1 MSTSAVPDE
10 SPDVSI
16 VVPVY
21 ACAACIE
28 PLLERTRAIVQQEG
42 WSAEWV
48 FVDDASPDDA
58 WPILKELSSKDAR
71 IRGLRFDR
79 NCGQH
84 FAIYAGL
91 ERARGR
97 FSIVMDCDLED
108 PPEEIPSLMARA
120 RQGFDIVIATYLDRA
135 HPAWRRFGSRL
146 YFWMLGGAN
155 LDGARL
161 STYSVLSQRARSA
174 FIAAPLAGRGYV
186 SVLLRLGLP
195 TAFVAS
201 HKAPR
206 PEGHSSYELRKLSL
220 LAGRNLLLFSP
231 WRLACVLTTIAFGIL
246 LVAVGL
252 WGAMPAIP
260 IWVSCCILIAAGL
273 WASRS
278 YMLAR
283 GSPSPRL
290 SEMEMLHD

>member
-1 MSTSAVPDE
+1 MASTFVQFSRPFIKPHADYVRAIDPQRGGSCRSGHANCSALTLSFQLRSRTTTCLPISGRIYRDNGEGAVSTSAVPDE
-10 SPDVSI
+10 NPDVSI
-16 VVPVY
+16 VIPVY

-42 WSAEWV
+42 WMAEWV

-58 WPILKELSSKDAR
+58 WAILKELSSKDAR

-91 ERARGR
+91 GRARGR

-108 PPEEIPSLMARA
+108 PPEEISSLMARA
-120 RQGFDIVIATYLDRA
+120 HRGNDIVIATYFDRA

-174 FIAAPLAGRGYV
+174 FIAAPRPDGAMCRCCSGSAFRPPLSPVTRLPGRRAV
-186 SVLLRLGLP
+186 PP
-195 TAFVAS
+195 TSSAS
-201 HKAPR
+201 CR
-206 PEGHSSYELRKLSL
+206 FL
-220 LAGRNLLLFSP
+220 LAVP
-231 WRLACVLTTIAFGIL
+231 
-246 LVAVGL
+246 VA
-252 WGAMPAIP
+252 I
-260 IWVSCCILIAAGL
+260 
-273 WASRS
+273 
-278 YMLAR
+278 
-283 GSPSPRL
+283 
-290 SEMEMLHD
+290 